1 MGRIEESCLTFNLVP
16 PFLLKIGYGEHV
28 NLQLYNTVFLTI
40 SNMELHITTR
50 DDY

>member
-28 NLQLYNTVFLTI
+28 NLQLCNTVFLI
-40 SNMELHITTR
+40 SNMELHITTI